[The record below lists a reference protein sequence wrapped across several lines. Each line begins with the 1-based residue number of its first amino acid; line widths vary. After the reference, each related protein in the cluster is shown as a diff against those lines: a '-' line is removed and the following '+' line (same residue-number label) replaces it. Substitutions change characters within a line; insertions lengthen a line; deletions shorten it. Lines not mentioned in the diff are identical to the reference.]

1 MKRAHVFGWGGGL
14 GVCVV
19 LTDLLLSP
27 GADRV
32 KQLLAAKSIGVQS
45 PFSEKREKI
54 QPKVLLP

>member
-1 MKRAHVFGWGGGL
+1 M
-14 GVCVV
+14 CVV